1 MVTVNEAWCPGSA
14 TSAALRVHGM
24 GASIET
30 SGGKCDVNQP
40 VAIVRSEWGGE
51 VWRIVKAEL
60 ASETG
65 EQWAGPNVHV
75 WRDVV
80 HLGESIRAGTEL
92 MNSAA
97 AVRGVYAVL
106 EAIFESAKSGRVVEV
121 G

>member
-1 MVTVNEAWCPGSA
+1 M
-14 TSAALRVHGM
+14 R
-24 GASIET
+24 
-30 SGGKCDVNQP
+30 
-40 VAIVRSEWGGE
+40 
-51 VWRIVKAEL
+51 RIVKAEL